1 MPGTAVAMQ
10 RQQLEIMRNFS
21 RTQSGKLLSL
31 CFGLT
36 LGGLVA
42 APATLLEPG
51 DYISLRSAAAPAAAL
66 LVADTK
72 HAFEIP
78 GFSGTLISKVWAHDE
93 SNPWGGLTF
102 AYRLVHDGECEESF
116 RWLTFGGFA
125 GWLTDV
131 NHSGAGLAARKAQ
144 RAATGD
150 TISFGFVD
158 RKGDD
163 LPWDGDKSAW
173 MIIQTDSMT
182 WGANQLVSLDS
193 TEVRAVTFA
202 PVAVPE
208 PAVTGV
214 VLIGLGALWLNRRR

>member
-1 MPGTAVAMQ
+1 MQ
-10 RQQLEIMRNFS
+10 RQQLEIMRNLI
-21 RTQSGKLLSL
+21 RTQNVKLLSL
-31 CFGLT
+31 CFGFT
-36 LGGLVA
+36 LGGLITSS
-42 APATLLEPG
+42 ATLLEPG
-51 DYISLRSAAAPAAAL
+51 DYISLRSADVPDAAG
-66 LVADTK
+66 LVASTNYS
-72 HAFEIP
+72 FQLP
-78 GFSGTLISKVWAHDE
+78 GFSGTLTSKVWAQDE

-125 GWLTDV
+125 GLRTDV
-131 NHSGAGLAARKAQ
+131 NYSGAGLAARKAQ
-144 RAATGD
+144 RSATGD

-182 WGANQLVSLDS
+182 WGANQLVSMDS

-208 PAVTGV
+208 PAAASV
-214 VLIGLGALWLNRRR
+214 VLVALGAVWVNRRR